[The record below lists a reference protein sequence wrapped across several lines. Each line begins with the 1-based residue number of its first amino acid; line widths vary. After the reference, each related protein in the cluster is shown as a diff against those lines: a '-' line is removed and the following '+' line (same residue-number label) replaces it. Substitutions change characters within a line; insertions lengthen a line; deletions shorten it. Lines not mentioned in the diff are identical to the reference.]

1 MKMDKIN
8 ELIKEHGWS
17 LLSWQERYGGEVWI
31 AIAPT
36 RNHVDVLEDMNTDGD
51 AESLTLTDYLF
62 EQGSWLPVVRDQTFT
77 TALNRLEA
85 KVNTV
90 PQDLFDLL
98 ITNTLTELFPKS
110 NRLV

>member
-62 EQGSWLPVVRDQTFT
+62 EISCAKRSFLSKREEQK
-77 TALNRLEA
+77 RLGESA
-85 KVNTV
+85 IPRN
-90 PQDLFDLL
+90 DR
-98 ITNTLTELFPKS
+98 KS
-110 NRLV
+110 DFRVDSDWIYRSDGRERE